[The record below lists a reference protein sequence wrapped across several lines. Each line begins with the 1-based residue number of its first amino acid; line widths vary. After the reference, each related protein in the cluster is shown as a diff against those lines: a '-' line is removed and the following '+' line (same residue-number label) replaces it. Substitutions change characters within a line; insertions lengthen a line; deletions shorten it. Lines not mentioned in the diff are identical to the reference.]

1 MGLDHQL
8 QENQSKNQSRR
19 FTVVGRK
26 VAQTLSDMDDDIL
39 ETEEVALSPINLK
52 LVHFRPFCSL
62 HPIL

>member
-1 MGLDHQL
+1 MGLDQL

-26 VAQTLSDMDDDIL
+26 VAQTFSSDMDDDIL
-39 ETEEVALSPINLK
+39 ETEEVASSPINLK